1 MMRVAIWLDD
11 LRDPTYLKWKERI
24 EVFAPEA
31 EVVLWVKTYED
42 FRETFTRIREDADFT
57 LVAVFFDND
66 LGSAM
71 EGRHAFNWMEKEVR
85 LLGLPP
91 FTLDAQT
98 ANPAARKELQA
109 GFQSLRRFWEA
120 TQ

>member
-1 MMRVAIWLDD
+1 MRRRVAIWLDD
-11 LRDPTYLKWKERI
+11 LRDPTHLNWRERI
-24 EVFAPEA
+24 EAVAPDA
-31 EVVLWVKTYED
+31 EEVLWVKTYED
-42 FRETFTRIREDADFT
+42 FRETFTLIREDEGLT

-66 LGSAM
+66 LGGAK
-71 EGRHAFNWMEKEVR
+71 EGRHAFNWMEEEVR

-98 ANPAARKELQA
+98 ANPSARKALRA

-120 TQ
+120 R